1 MIKFRIVGELGKEKS
16 FGQELLLKLG
26 ESHLHP
32 ILVHFSIAYSIA
44 VSLLTLLY
52 VLTDKTP
59 FETASYCMLALGFL
73 SSPFAGLSGIFSW
86 KVTYEGKMTKVFVR
100 KIIFTVVLTAVIT
113 ACFVWRTLNP
123 DVLVTTGLNY
133 IYLMLVLSLV
143 PIVTILGYD
152 GGK

>member
-1 MIKFRIVGELGKEKS
+1 
-16 FGQELLLKLG
+16 
-26 ESHLHP
+26 
-32 ILVHFSIAYSIA
+32 
-44 VSLLTLLY
+44 
-52 VLTDKTP
+52 
-59 FETASYCMLALGFL
+59 MLALGFL